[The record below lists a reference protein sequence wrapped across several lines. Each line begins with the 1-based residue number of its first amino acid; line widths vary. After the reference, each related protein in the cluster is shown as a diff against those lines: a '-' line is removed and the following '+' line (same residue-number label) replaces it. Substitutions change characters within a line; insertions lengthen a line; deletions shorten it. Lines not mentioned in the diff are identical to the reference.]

1 MNNKL
6 FENIGGNK
14 FKMSFSEA
22 ISEAT
27 LKANERK
34 AINNAIHKREE
45 LGGKIKVDSVG
56 QAINILAKVLD
67 DVGYTLGMVSGDLIL
82 GDKGSRMLSFSRK
95 STNPD
100 PQIEGQEIT
109 NSRISFNWEVTSHNL
124 NSKTPIYGDK
134 KYEIVAYAS

>member
-14 FKMSFSEA
+14 FKMSFNEA
-22 ISEAT
+22 TSEAT

-34 AINNAIHKREE
+34 AINNAIHEHKE
-45 LGGKIKVDSVG
+45 LGGNIKVDG
-56 QAINILAKVLD
+56 IGKAINILAAALD
-67 DVGYTLGMVSGDLIL
+67 SVGYTLGMVSGDLIL

-100 PQIEGQEIT
+100 PYIEGQEIT
-109 NSRISFNWEVTSHNL
+109 NSRISFNWEVTSKE
-124 NSKTPIYGDK
+124 SDYGPK